1 MYSVCK
7 VTLLRFIIAK
17 LYFFRE
23 IMSKKKKLAHAP
35 SSISLRPPDDG
46 AIIYFEVITNGAKG
60 SASETFSA
68 RDSLE

>member
-23 IMSKKKKLAHAP
+23 IMSKKKNLRTLHQV
-35 SSISLRPPDDG
+35 SRLDHLMMEQSYISR
-46 AIIYFEVITNGAKG
+46 
-60 SASETFSA
+60 
-68 RDSLE
+68 